1 MKSAGTLY
9 DLISRLTELRK
20 VVGLNHISALEI
32 QKKKREE
39 GMGLI
44 RLQNTVQ
51 VRFSNEISQGECQKR
66 CETGED

>member
-1 MKSAGTLY
+1 MTQKLCA
-9 DLISRLTELRK
+9 
-20 VVGLNHISALEI
+20 VGMRNAKPRNHLNHISALEI